1 MISRLVLSRG
11 RYTRRIVNVSPR
23 YVQSQALSLSPFV
36 SAGRGEGQHNANSED
51 GASGRFLFLT
61 VASSILLA
69 TSGIVG
75 NSRSVSHC
83 ERHPLNSTFVADAVE
98 IAAPAV
104 VNIMS
109 YVDGFL
115 VGGISSG
122 SGFIITDDG
131 LVVTNAHVVMS
142 STDGKV
148 LVTAMNGKKRTGIIH
163 SLDTA
168 SDIALV
174 QLDNDYAGEKYPTV
188 ALGTSGKVR
197 NGEFVIA
204 LGSPMQLQNSCSF
217 GIVSATARHASELGF
232 TNNRAEFIQTDAAIN
247 AGNSGG
253 PLINLH
259 GQVIGIN
266 SMKAKGADGIS
277 FAIPIDTAA
286 QVIHQLRM
294 HKRVIRPYVG
304 LNMVNFLPS
313 HGAQSQ
319 GPKPNVESKGW
330 WGQKKE
336 KVRDAVKEQLF
347 NTQTVQVLVQ
357 SVTKDSPADKC
368 GIQM

>member
-1 MISRLVLSRG
+1 
-11 RYTRRIVNVSPR
+11 
-23 YVQSQALSLSPFV
+23 
-36 SAGRGEGQHNANSED
+36 
-51 GASGRFLFLT
+51 
-61 VASSILLA
+61 
-69 TSGIVG
+69 
-75 NSRSVSHC
+75 
-83 ERHPLNSTFVADAVE
+83 
-98 IAAPAV
+98 
-104 VNIMS
+104 
-109 YVDGFL
+109 
-115 VGGISSG
+115 
-122 SGFIITDDG
+122 
-131 LVVTNAHVVMS
+131 MS

-148 LVTAMNGKKRTGIIH
+148 LVTAMNGKKRTGNIH
-163 SLDTA
+163 SLDAA

-286 QVIHQLRM
+286 QVIQQLRL

-304 LNMVNFLPS
+304 LNMVNFLPNHS
-313 HGAQSQ
+313 AQSQ